1 MCAVFIVECTQA
13 RRRPL
18 RLVNVKS
25 LHLVPLHLLLHS
37 IYGDLIMYRPHG
49 TVPSQDSPY
58 NLLGISI
65 IRYPN

>member
-37 IYGDLIMYRPHG
+37 IYGDLVMYRPM
-49 TVPSQDSPY
+49 VPFHPMIR
-58 NLLGISI
+58 LTLGRTNIHVCHI
-65 IRYPN
+65 N

>member
-25 LHLVPLHLLLHS
+25 LHLVPLHLLLHG
-37 IYGDLIMYRPHG
+37 IYGDLVMYRPMIPFH
-49 TVPSQDSPY
+49 PRI
-58 NLLGISI
+58 LLIT
-65 IRYPN
+65 Y